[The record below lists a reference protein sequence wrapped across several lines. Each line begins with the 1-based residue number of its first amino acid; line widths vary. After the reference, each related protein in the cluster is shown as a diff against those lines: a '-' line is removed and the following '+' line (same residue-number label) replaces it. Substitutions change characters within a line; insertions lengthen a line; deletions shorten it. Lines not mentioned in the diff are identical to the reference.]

1 MIGLGEF
8 ALLLCVTFVVVDL
21 DHVIMNLQFVFGVV
35 ALFGAVLSSR
45 IIFAAEAV
53 PEPFFNDVVF
63 ETVTFQVGA
72 WEETEPQVTEEG
84 QGVTFQARGLPKGL
98 SCDAITGV
106 ISGVPLRP
114 GKSKVT
120 ITGTDQDG
128 NKTVTRVDMNVEGFP
143 AEWVDEYHGLID
155 TDAGELKIRGFVRLN
170 VAAQGA
176 LSGKLILGFQ
186 EFRLRGSL
194 VKREDDGPFKAEIV
208 LQSDLTLSIETS
220 MDGLTCILERDE
232 SSDEPWQSV
241 FGALRRTYDKKHPA
255 TWAKGV
261 FTVYSSPPGQDQP
274 HDDHPV
280 GDCIYSLTVS
290 TDGRALL
297 KGVLADGS
305 AVIWSSVVLGEEPTR
320 VLLPI
325 YLPLYKVRK
334 VSTGLLMGHLS
345 VYTESAEWDPESPP
359 ETGVQD
365 YLGGH
370 LIWEKAAA
378 ASDRERLY
386 PGGFSMELFTLG
398 HPYQRPRSG
407 TLLLNAPVG
416 NLNAALSFY
425 TEGLADIEQWFTITR
440 TNGIK
445 MPIPD
450 PESPVSKISL
460 SVNART
466 GFFSGSC
473 AVKEGRRTCK
483 FRGIIIQ
490 PSSAQGRGYGHFLL
504 PDLPETGGTKLPL
517 IRSGAMSWMALVSGG
532 PGGGGPG
539 SGPSDWQPPVD
550 NPPTNP

>member
-1 MIGLGEF
+1 
-8 ALLLCVTFVVVDL
+8 
-21 DHVIMNLQFVFGVV
+21 MNFRFILGVV
-35 ALFGAVLSSR
+35 TLCGAVLSSR
-45 IIFAAEAV
+45 IMVAVEAV
-53 PEPFFNDVVF
+53 PEPFFNDAVF
-63 ETVTFQVGA
+63 KAVTFQVGA
-72 WEETEPQVTEEG
+72 WVATEPQVTEEG
-84 QGVTFQARGLPKGL
+84 QSITFQARGLPKGL
-98 SCDAITGV
+98 SCDAVTGV

-120 ITGTDQDG
+120 ITGTDQDR
-128 NKTVTRVDMNVEGFP
+128 NKTVTRVDLNVEGFP
-143 AEWVDEYHGLID
+143 VEWVDEYHGLID
-155 TDAGELKIRGFVRLN
+155 TDAGELKIRGFLRLH

-176 LSGKLILGFQ
+176 FSGKLLLGFQ
-186 EFRLRGSL
+186 EFPLRGSL
-194 VKREDDGPFKAEIV
+194 VKREDDGPFEAAIV
-208 LQSDLTLSIETS
+208 LQPDLVLSLETS
-220 MDGLTCILERDE
+220 TDGLTCNLERDG

-290 TDGRALL
+290 ADGRALL

-305 AVIWSSVVLGEEPTR
+305 AVTWSGVMLGEESTS
-320 VLLPI
+320 VLFPL
-325 YLPLYKVRK
+325 YLPLYKVKK
-334 VSTGLLMGHLS
+334 VPTGLLMGYLS
-345 VYTESAEWDPESPP
+345 VYTESAEWEPESPP

-407 TLLLNAPVG
+407 SLLLNAPIG
-416 NLNAALSFY
+416 TLNAVLSFY
-425 TEGLADIEQWFTITR
+425 TKGVADFEQWFTITR

-445 MPIPD
+445 MPTPD
-450 PESPVSKISL
+450 AESPVSKISL

-490 PSSAQGRGYGHFLL
+490 PSSAQGRGYGHFLV
-504 PDLPETGGTKLPL
+504 PDLPEAGGTKLPL

-539 SGPSDWQPPVD
+539 SGPSDGQPPVD